1 MFLAYVVDLVGV
13 SSRDRGVG
21 GFGVSVPGIPAGD
34 SSGGFRGPMSG
45 ICGEGGCAA
54 PAGANCFRPVVLGL
68 TPQAVRCVAP
78 TELGGRGGLGDQ

>member
-1 MFLAYVVDLVGV
+1 MFLEYVVDLAGWNCC
-13 SSRDRGVG
+13 DRGVG
-21 GFGVSVPGIPAGD
+21 GFGVSVLWIPAGD

-54 PAGANCFRPVVLGL
+54 PAGADCFRPVVLGL

-78 TELGGRGGLGDQ
+78 TELGGRGRLGD